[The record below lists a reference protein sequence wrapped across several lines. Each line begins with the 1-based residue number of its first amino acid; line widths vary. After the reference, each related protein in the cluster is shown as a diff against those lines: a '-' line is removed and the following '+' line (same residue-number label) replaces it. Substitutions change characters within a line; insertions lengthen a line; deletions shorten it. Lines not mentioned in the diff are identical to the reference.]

1 MPGPEKGGRKERGK
15 GGQGE
20 KGGAKKRGG

>member
-1 MPGPEKGGRKERGK
+1 MLRPEKGGRKERGK
-15 GGQGE
+15 RGQGE